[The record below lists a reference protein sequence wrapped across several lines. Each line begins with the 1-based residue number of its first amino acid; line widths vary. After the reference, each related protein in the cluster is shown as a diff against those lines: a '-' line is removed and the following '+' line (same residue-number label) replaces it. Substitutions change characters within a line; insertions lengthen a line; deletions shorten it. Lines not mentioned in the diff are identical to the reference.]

1 MGVCIY
7 PNSVCQDKAAA
18 INVHKSIGLSGS
30 QSLSLNE
37 QKTKNKI
44 IPNYQIKD
52 FGYKINISLI
62 FFCNSEILK
71 NSFTYKFKIFID
83 NSDMEE
89 ENFVLLG
96 STESTICQKQIK
108 FKKIFE
114 TYYYFSKGQRIKIC
128 CLENEKNINTSLFYL
143 GKMINGFENPKLII
157 EKDDEKIGELLILI
171 NQEKNLEN
179 KKCNFFIEISNVKF
193 SDKEEFFFTI
203 NKTSGEVLYSSDIF
217 NSENTN
223 GGISLQIYYKIRKH
237 IIFDKSK
244 YVTFNLYKIKEVGK
258 DNQNLKSDKNKVIK
272 DLEKKEDKRAL
283 TENELIHS
291 INISHDEFL
300 DNKGINIFSMNN
312 GLLSYLF
319 NDSISLQIY
328 YNEKDYTSF
337 FEYISCQLHIHLAL
351 ILNKGIIKK
360 YNYGIKNIINI
371 FLSLISLYNNEEQ
384 KLIYL
389 KNKTIQ
395 KVNNYSDL
403 YDDLTNDETDIIDYK
418 DILPEIDYLYNN
430 YIKKEMNEGIN
441 KYFIILIFT
450 EEKFSDLNS
459 DKLYNLK
466 SNFPNNDIYNNSPIN
481 FKIFNF
487 GEKTNYIERNDIN
500 IKIYKN
506 FNEDIKYNRILFQ
519 FYNVNKENNDK
530 KQINKYLNDIPY
542 LIEDFFEIQKMTK
555 FSIFED

>member
-1 MGVCIY
+1 M
-7 PNSVCQDKAAA
+7 
-18 INVHKSIGLSGS
+18 
-30 QSLSLNE
+30 
-37 QKTKNKI
+37 
-44 IPNYQIKD
+44 
-52 FGYKINISLI
+52 
-62 FFCNSEILK
+62 
-71 NSFTYKFKIFID
+71 
-83 NSDMEE
+83 
-89 ENFVLLG
+89 
-96 STESTICQKQIK
+96 
-108 FKKIFE
+108 
-114 TYYYFSKGQRIKIC
+114 
-128 CLENEKNINTSLFYL
+128 
-143 GKMINGFENPKLII
+143 
-157 EKDDEKIGELLILI
+157 
-171 NQEKNLEN
+171 
-179 KKCNFFIEISNVKF
+179 
-193 SDKEEFFFTI
+193 
-203 NKTSGEVLYSSDIF
+203 
-217 NSENTN
+217 
-223 GGISLQIYYKIRKH
+223 
-237 IIFDKSK
+237 
-244 YVTFNLYKIKEVGK
+244 TFNLYKIKEVGK

-403 YDDLTNDETDIIDYK
+403 YDDLTNDETDIIDCK
-418 DILPEIDYLYNN
+418 EILPEMDYLYNN

-441 KYFIILIFT
+441 KYFIVLIFT
-450 EEKFSDLNS
+450 EEKFNDLNS

>member
-258 DNQNLKSDKNKVIK
+258 DNQNLKNDKNMLIK

>member
-1 MGVCIY
+1 
-7 PNSVCQDKAAA
+7 
-18 INVHKSIGLSGS
+18 
-30 QSLSLNE
+30 
-37 QKTKNKI
+37 
-44 IPNYQIKD
+44 
-52 FGYKINISLI
+52 
-62 FFCNSEILK
+62 
-71 NSFTYKFKIFID
+71 
-83 NSDMEE
+83 
-89 ENFVLLG
+89 
-96 STESTICQKQIK
+96 
-108 FKKIFE
+108 
-114 TYYYFSKGQRIKIC
+114 
-128 CLENEKNINTSLFYL
+128 
-143 GKMINGFENPKLII
+143 
-157 EKDDEKIGELLILI
+157 
-171 NQEKNLEN
+171 
-179 KKCNFFIEISNVKF
+179 
-193 SDKEEFFFTI
+193 
-203 NKTSGEVLYSSDIF
+203 
-217 NSENTN
+217 
-223 GGISLQIYYKIRKH
+223 
-237 IIFDKSK
+237 
-244 YVTFNLYKIKEVGK
+244 
-258 DNQNLKSDKNKVIK
+258 
-272 DLEKKEDKRAL
+272 
-283 TENELIHS
+283 
-291 INISHDEFL
+291 
-300 DNKGINIFSMNN
+300 MNN